1 MRSLSL
7 AERAMPAPAAVSPPV
22 RRHLPE
28 YLMEAALLGLF
39 MISACAFVVLLEHP
53 ASPVHR
59 ALPDP
64 FVRRLL
70 VGLAMGA
77 TAVLLIYSPWGKQ
90 SGAHMNPAITLT
102 FTRLGK
108 VAPRDATAYIVA
120 QFAGG
125 VGGVL
130 IARLALG
137 GLLAD
142 PSVGYAGTLPGRW
155 GVAAAFLGEAAIS
168 FLLVLVILSVSNHPR
183 KAMYTGL
190 CAGALVACYIT
201 VEAPLSGMSMNPAR
215 TFGSAFFSRNWSA
228 IWIYFT
234 APPLGMLA
242 AAQLYLAR
250 RGRQGVACAK
260 LHHQNSKRCIF
271 CEYQAARAA
280 APLLQGTNLHPS
292 TL

>member
-1 MRSLSL
+1 MHSPSLV
-7 AERAMPAPAAVSPPV
+7 ERPVPARAAALPAIM
-22 RRHLPE
+22 RHLPE

-39 MISACAFVVLLEHP
+39 MISACAFTVMLQHP
-53 ASPVHR
+53 ASPVHG
-59 ALPDP
+59 AIPDP

-70 VGLAMGA
+70 TGLAMGT
-77 TAVLLIYSPWGKQ
+77 TAILLIYSPWGKQ

-108 VAPRDATAYIVA
+108 IAPRDALAYVVA

-130 IARLALG
+130 IARMALG
-137 GLLAD
+137 GLLAHPD
-142 PSVGYAGTLPGRW
+142 VGYAATMPGRW
-155 GVAAAFLGEAAIS
+155 GVPVAFFAEAGIS
-168 FLLVLVILSVSNHPR
+168 CLLVLVVLSVSNHPR
-183 KAMYTGL
+183 WAAYTGV
-190 CAGALVACYIT
+190 CAGLLVAGYIT
-201 VEAPLSGMSMNPAR
+201 FEAPLSGMSMNPAR
-215 TFGSAFFSRNWSA
+215 SFGSALFGRNWNA

-250 RGRQGVACAK
+250 CGREGVACAK

-271 CEYQAARAA
+271 CEYHAARAA
-280 APLLQGTNLHPS
+280 APLPRGTNLRPS

>member
-1 MRSLSL
+1 
-7 AERAMPAPAAVSPPV
+7 
-22 RRHLPE
+22 
-28 YLMEAALLGLF
+28 MEAALLGLF

-108 VAPRDATAYIVA
+108 VAPRDAAAYVAA

-125 VGGVL
+125 IGGVL

-142 PSVGYAGTLPGRW
+142 PSVAYAGTLPGRW
-155 GVAAAFLGEAAIS
+155 GVAVAFLGEAAIS
-168 FLLVLVILSVSNHPR
+168 CLLILVVLSVSNHPR
-183 KAMYTGL
+183 RAMYTGL

-201 VEAPLSGMSMNPAR
+201 FEAPLSGMSMNPAR
-215 TFGSAFFSRNWSA
+215 TFASAFFSRNWTA

-234 APPLGMLA
+234 APALGMLVG
-242 AAQLYLAR
+242 AQLYLGR
-250 RGRQGVACAK
+250 HGRQAIACAK
-260 LHHQNSKRCIF
+260 LHHQNSKPCIF
-271 CEYQAARAA
+271 CEYRAARAGA
-280 APLLQGTNLHPS
+280 TLPQGTNLHSS

>member
-1 MRSLSL
+1 M
-7 AERAMPAPAAVSPPV
+7 
-22 RRHLPE
+22 RHLPE

-39 MISACAFVVLLEHP
+39 MISACAFTVMLQHP
-53 ASPVHR
+53 ASPVHG
-59 ALPDP
+59 AITDP

-70 VGLAMGA
+70 TGLAMGA
-77 TAVLLIYSPWGKQ
+77 TAVMLIYSPWGKQ

-102 FTRLGK
+102 FSRLGK
-108 VAPRDATAYIVA
+108 VAPHDARAYVVA

-125 VGGVL
+125 IGGVL
-130 IARLALG
+130 IARTALG
-137 GLLAD
+137 GLLAH
-142 PSVGYAGTLPGRW
+142 PNVRYAATLPGPW
-155 GVAAAFLGEAAIS
+155 GTPLAFFAEAGIS
-168 FLLVLVILSVSNHPR
+168 FLLVLIILSVSNHPR
-183 KAMYTGL
+183 WAAYTGL

-201 VEAPLSGMSMNPAR
+201 FEAPLSGMSMNPAR
-215 TFGSAFFSRNWSA
+215 TFGSAFVGRNWTG

-250 RGRQGVACAK
+250 AGRHGVACAK

-280 APLLQGTNLHPS
+280 APLPQGTNLHPS